1 MDEKPKLITAAEA
14 QARLGITKV
23 KMARLLKEGHFTIY
37 TNPLDRRQKLIDE
50 AELEEAVR
58 PAPIVPRRRAAGG
71 PEGKAAA

>member
-1 MDEKPKLITAAEA
+1 MSDKPKLITAAEA

-23 KMARLLKEGHFTIY
+23 KMARLLKEGRFTIY

-58 PAPIVPRRRAAGG
+58 PKPTVPRRGQTGTA
-71 PEGKAAA
+71 EGKAAA

>member
-1 MDEKPKLITAAEA
+1 MSKEPTLITAAEA

-23 KMARLLKEGHFTIY
+23 KMARLLKEGRFTIY

-50 AELEEAVR
+50 AELAEAVR
-58 PAPIVPRRRAAGG
+58 PEPTALRRKTGAG